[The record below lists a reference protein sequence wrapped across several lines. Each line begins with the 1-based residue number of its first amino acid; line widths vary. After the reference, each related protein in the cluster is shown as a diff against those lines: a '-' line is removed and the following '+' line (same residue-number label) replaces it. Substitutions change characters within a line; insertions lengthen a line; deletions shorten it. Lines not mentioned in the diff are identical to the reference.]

1 MAGIREQL
9 EVEPYVLSDPPVRME
24 AEDVVWLYEE
34 IRRLQM
40 TIEHLVEAAP
50 QATDKVPDAPRAGT
64 IRWNVQPWN
73 PLADGLEG
81 FVQYNGSAW
90 AALSARA

>member
-1 MAGIREQL
+1 MANSKVEL
-9 EVEPYVLSDPPVRME
+9 EIEPFILADFPVAQDE
-24 AEDVVWLYEE
+24 VFGVWLLEE
-34 IRRLQM
+34 LRRLQL
-40 TIEHLVEAAP
+40 TVDHLTEAAP
-50 QATDKVPDAPRAGT
+50 QVADRAPDLPRVGT

-81 FVQYNGSAW
+81 YVQYNGSAW